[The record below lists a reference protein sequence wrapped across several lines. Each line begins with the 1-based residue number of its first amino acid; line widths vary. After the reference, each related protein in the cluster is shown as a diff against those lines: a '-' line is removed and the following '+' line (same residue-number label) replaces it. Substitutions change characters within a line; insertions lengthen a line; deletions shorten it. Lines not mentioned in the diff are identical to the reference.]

1 MFLNS
6 ILKHTGD
13 TCNIG
18 GVSER
23 WTGAYT
29 GSTTYCVCFCTV
41 IIMNTS
47 TAKMYT
53 WKHTNA
59 YQSKVM
65 LMMYFR
71 NVALINC
78 RTPVIYFI
86 MFKHSWKL
94 SLFLHYYYNDLVYK
108 YISICKTI
116 GNKVFPIHVWKLATL
131 FANLKQIHF

>member
-1 MFLNS
+1 MTHVTLAVFLNAE
-6 ILKHTGD
+6 LEHTQVVLH
-13 TCNIG
+13 T
-18 GVSER
+18 VFVFS
-23 WTGAYT
+23 
-29 GSTTYCVCFCTV
+29 TV
-41 IIMNTS
+41 IIMNTR
-47 TAKMYT
+47 TAKIYT

-116 GNKVFPIHVWKLATL
+116 GKKVFPIHVWKLATL